1 MKIRIAML
9 ASGRGTNVANFI
21 EYFKLHELIEVA
33 LVVSDLPEAGVLK
46 RAAKTAVP
54 HILIR
59 RQQWSDQELVLGL
72 FRQNN
77 IEFIVLAGFLSKV
90 PDYLIREYPERI
102 LNVHPALLPR
112 FGGKGMY
119 GFKVHQ
125 AVLNNRET
133 ESGITIHFVNE
144 FYDEGPIVFQAKCPI
159 DPDETA
165 ESLAHKVQQ
174 LEYQF
179 YPKVVEEIALRESL
193 Y

>member
-1 MKIRIAML
+1 
-9 ASGRGTNVANFI
+9 
-21 EYFKLHELIEVA
+21 
-33 LVVSDLPEAGVLK
+33 
-46 RAAKTAVP
+46 
-54 HILIR
+54 
-59 RQQWSDQELVLGL
+59 
-72 FRQNN
+72 
-77 IEFIVLAGFLSKV
+77 
-90 PDYLIREYPERI
+90 
-102 LNVHPALLPR
+102 
-112 FGGKGMY
+112 MY

>member
-1 MKIRIAML
+1 ML

-33 LVVSDLPEAGVLK
+33 LVVSDLPDAEVLK
-46 RAAKTAVP
+46 RAAKTAIP
-54 HILIR
+54 HVLIR

-77 IEFIVLAGFLSKV
+77 IDFIILAGFLSKV
-90 PDYLIREYPERI
+90 PDYLIKEYPERI
-102 LNVHPALLPR
+102 LNIHPALLPR

-119 GFKVHQ
+119 GLKVHQ
-125 AVLNNRET
+125 AVLNNQEK

-165 ESLAHKVQQ
+165 ESLAYKVQQ

-179 YPKVVEEIALRESL
+179 YPKVVEEVALRESL

>member
-1 MKIRIAML
+1 ML

-21 EYFKLHELIEVA
+21 EHFKLHELIEVA

>member
-1 MKIRIAML
+1 ML

-46 RAAKTAVP
+46 RAAKTAIP
-54 HILIR
+54 HVLIR

-90 PDYLIREYPERI
+90 PDYLINEYPERI

-159 DPDETA
+159 APDETA